1 MVKLPFGGFKMIT
14 DLKCPGRPSRRTVVS
29 RVLTGLSGL
38 NILAIL
44 IFVGVLIGIL
54 LIFEPE
60 AKSAEAN
67 LVEIKEDKSSS
78 LPFAVAREGEE
89 IPQALEKRL
98 PLLQENSLLP
108 ISDPSNPEFQLTQKI
123 EVVVT
128 AYSSTVDQTDSDP
141 FITAAGTWVKEG
153 IVASNLL
160 PFGTEIRIPEI
171 YGEKIFVVEDRMS
184 WRKGEYHIDIWFP
197 DYWQALNFG
206 VKETYIEI
214 LES

>member
-1 MVKLPFGGFKMIT
+1 MIT
-14 DLKCPGRPSRRTVVS
+14 DLKCPGRPSRRPVIS
-29 RVLTGLSGL
+29 RVLPGLSGL

-54 LIFEPE
+54 PIFEPE

-67 LVEIKEDKSSS
+67 LVEGEEDKSSS
-78 LPFAVAREGEE
+78 FPFAVARQAEVKE

-108 ISDPSNPEFQLTQKI
+108 TSSPSNPEFQPTQKI

-197 DYWQALNFG
+197 SYWEALNFG
-206 VKETYIEI
+206 TKRTYIEI

>member
-1 MVKLPFGGFKMIT
+1 MIT
-14 DLKCPGRPSRRTVVS
+14 DLKCPGRPSRRPVIS

-44 IFVGVLIGIL
+44 IFAGVLIGIL
-54 LIFEPE
+54 PIFEPE
-60 AKSAEAN
+60 AESAEAN
-67 LVEIKEDKSSS
+67 LVEAEIK
-78 LPFAVAREGEE
+78 E

-98 PLLQENSLLP
+98 SLLQENSLLP

-197 DYWQALNFG
+197 SYWEALNFG
-206 VKETYIEI
+206 TKKTYIEI